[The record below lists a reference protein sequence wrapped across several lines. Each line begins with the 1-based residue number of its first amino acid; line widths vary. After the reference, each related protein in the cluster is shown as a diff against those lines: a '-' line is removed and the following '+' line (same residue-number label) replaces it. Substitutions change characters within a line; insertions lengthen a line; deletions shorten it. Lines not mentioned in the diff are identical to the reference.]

1 MNAQLRSLMASH
13 DAMSAME
20 RLAAHQQW
28 QKSLLNL
35 NSLQQQNPLIYG
47 HAFPAAAAAA
57 AALFTGIGGI
67 GQLIFANIYGPVVLF
82 SDFALGNIKSSNPC
96 PNEENLKMNM

>member
-1 MNAQLRSLMASH
+1 MENIANYNFTKFKVAAMNAQLRSLMASH

-20 RLAAHQQW
+20 RLAAQQQW

-35 NSLQQQNPLIYG
+35 NQLQQQNPLIYG

-57 AALFTGIGGI
+57 AALFTGMGGI
-67 GQLIFANIYGPVVLF
+67 GEKFCIFLII
-82 SDFALGNIKSSNPC
+82 
-96 PNEENLKMNM
+96 

>member
-67 GQLIFANIYGPVVLF
+67 GQLISTIIHSRVVLF
-82 SDFALGNIKSSNPC
+82 FDLPLGNIKSSNPC
-96 PNEENLKMNM
+96 PNEENLKMHL